1 MSAAD
6 VKTIHQRPALLQELP
21 WRRGYATTPG
31 PVDPRDML
39 FSFYNDQLFKVVV
52 EYDRSRTEGLTAADM
67 IESLSAVYGTPLLR
81 PARAAVARADESGT
95 DVAQWVQGE
104 QSVVLFLASYPPVFR
119 LAVTSPRLEALAH
132 TANAQARLQDEREA
146 PQREIARQKQE
157 ADAAQAAQEK
167 ARDTNKAAFRP

>member
-1 MSAAD
+1 VTLGCLLSIAPALAQSGAGYRDYQLGGSVASVSGLAGMSAAD

-31 PVDPRDML
+31 PVDPVQSML
-39 FSFYNDQLFKVVV
+39 FRFYNDQLFKVVV
-52 EYDRSRTEGLTAADM
+52 EYDRNRTEGLTAADM

-119 LAVTSPRLEALAH
+119 LAVTSPRLEALAPRPRG
-132 TANAQARLQDEREA
+132 AA
-146 PQREIARQKQE
+146 PG
-157 ADAAQAAQEK
+157 
-167 ARDTNKAAFRP
+167 